1 MVKRFPFIPLI
12 SLSLLLIPLIAME
25 FTDQV
30 DWSVF
35 DFLIMG
41 ALLLSLG
48 IGIELVLRRN
58 KNFQKRLI
66 LIVLLILIFLL
77 IWAELA
83 VGIFG
88 SPLAGN

>member
-1 MVKRFPFIPLI
+1 MVKRFPFIPFI
-12 SLSLLLIPLIAME
+12 SLTLLFIPLIAME

-41 ALLLSLG
+41 VLLFSLG
-48 IGIELVLRRN
+48 TGIELILRRN
-58 KNFQKRLI
+58 KNFQKRL
-66 LIVLLILIFLL
+66 LFIVLLILICLV

-83 VGIFG
+83 IGIFD